1 MENNIDLTQKT
12 KVSVRKSYVGK
23 KFNMLTVIE
32 DLGKNKVLCKCDCGN
47 EKILAKSTV
56 INGGT
61 KSCGCLRRNKILSS
75 RESAKK
81 KMIVSYVGK
90 KFNNL
95 TIIKEIGNGRVIAKC
110 DCGNVIEAKK
120 YNIILGQKKYC
131 GDKECSH
138 KPTKQKPINNI
149 NDLIGKKFNNLT
161 VLEEITFIDGK
172 GRNKKKLRCQC
183 DCGNI
188 IDIVKGNVI
197 NGHTKSC
204 GCLRKSK
211 NVRNNIVGKKFGK
224 LTVLKEL
231 GGSRVYCQCDCGN
244 GKIVFKPTLLKGEV
258 KSCGCLRKK
267 KLSKRTSLNG

>member
-12 KVSVRKSYVGK
+12 KVRVRK
-23 KFNMLTVIE
+23 
-32 DLGKNKVLCKCDCGN
+32 
-47 EKILAKSTV
+47 
-56 INGGT
+56 
-61 KSCGCLRRNKILSS
+61 
-75 RESAKK
+75 
-81 KMIVSYVGK
+81 SYVGK

-95 TIIKEIGNGRVIAKC
+95 TI
-110 DCGNVIEAKK
+110 
-120 YNIILGQKKYC
+120 
-131 GDKECSH
+131 
-138 KPTKQKPINNI
+138 
-149 NDLIGKKFNNLT
+149 
-161 VLEEITFIDGK
+161 LEEIPFIDGK

-258 KSCGCLRKK
+258 KSCGCLRK
-267 KLSKRTSLNG
+267 NP

>member
-12 KVSVRKSYVGK
+12 KVRVRKSYVGQ

-32 DLGKNKVLCKCDCGN
+32 ELGKNKVLCKCDCGN

-56 INGGT
+56 INEGT

-95 TIIKEIGNGRVIAKC
+95 TIIKEIGNGRVIAK
-110 DCGNVIEAKK
+110 
-120 YNIILGQKKYC
+120 
-131 GDKECSH
+131 
-138 KPTKQKPINNI
+138 
-149 NDLIGKKFNNLT
+149 
-161 VLEEITFIDGK
+161 
-172 GRNKKKLRCQC
+172 C

-267 KLSKRTSLNG
+267 L